1 MNVHCKNEM
10 PDSDL
15 DIMWPGN
22 DWSVENGRV
31 KKDMKT
37 DFFRY
42 RIGKKIRFRETGP
55 ILGNSSVMSDI
66 HLP

>member
-42 RIGKKIRFRETGP
+42 RIGKKSALEKQD
-55 ILGNSSVMSDI
+55 LY
-66 HLP
+66 